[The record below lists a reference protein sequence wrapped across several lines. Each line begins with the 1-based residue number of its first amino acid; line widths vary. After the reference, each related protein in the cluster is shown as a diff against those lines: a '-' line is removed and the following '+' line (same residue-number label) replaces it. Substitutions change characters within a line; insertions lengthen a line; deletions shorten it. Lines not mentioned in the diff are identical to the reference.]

1 MTIDDFRPH
10 HCSPSFLSGVLDVD
24 VVRVG
29 LGTVV
34 MVAGELDRAAVPPLA
49 TCLQEILDLADP
61 GETVVLDLAGTDF
74 VDVGGMRF
82 LVQATARATARGMRL
97 RLAGCSA
104 QLLRLLH
111 LTDLVDGLEIVP
123 PQQR

>member
-1 MTIDDFRPH
+1 MTTDHSRPH

-29 LGTVV
+29 PGIVV
-34 MVAGELDRAAVPPLA
+34 AVAGELDRAAVPPLA
-49 TCLQEILDLADP
+49 TCLQEVLDLADP
-61 GETVVLDLAGTDF
+61 GGTVVLDLAGTDF

-82 LVQATARATARGMRL
+82 LVHATERATARGMSL

-123 PQQR
+123 PRQR